1 MVSVLSLALSLS
13 LHFCPPIVALYLDTS
28 PSCFSQMQGERAK
41 AVRSEAKETNKNEV
55 VFESF
60 PSKREIKQIKKEFKK
75 QRKEFMEKGT
85 DPVSNPDG
93 FDELDQFGLPLE
105 VENPLTRMCR
115 AECLLALH
123 LLQSGEMSVDF
134 VDDEKLGV
142 LRNAYE

>member
-1 MVSVLSLALSLS
+1 MVSVLSLSLSLS

-60 PSKREIKQIKKEFKK
+60 PSKREIKQIKKELKK

-93 FDELDQFGLPLE
+93 FDELDQFFQRLSKS
-105 VENPLTRMCR
+105 ENRKQDQKIAQEMGIPYGS
-115 AECLLALH
+115 EKVSIH
-123 LLQSGEMSVDF
+123 LF
-134 VDDEKLGV
+134 CP
-142 LRNAYE
+142 